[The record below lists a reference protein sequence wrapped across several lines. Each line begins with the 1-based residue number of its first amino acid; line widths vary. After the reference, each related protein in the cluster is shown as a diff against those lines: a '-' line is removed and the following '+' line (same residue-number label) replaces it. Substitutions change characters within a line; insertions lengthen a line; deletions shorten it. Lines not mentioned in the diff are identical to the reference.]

1 MNAGPCTKERG
12 CITPRLRFNYIVLFI
27 PSLTR
32 KLLFIDN
39 IRRIFIELDEEYI
52 GYLNIGPC
60 VELTFLEGK
69 LGKFLILTF
78 LI

>member
-1 MNAGPCTKERG
+1 M
-12 CITPRLRFNYIVLFI
+12 
-27 PSLTR
+27 

-39 IRRIFIELDEEYI
+39 IRPIFIELDEEYI

-69 LGKFLILTF
+69 FGKFLILTF
-78 LI
+78 LTVSYTHLTLPTICSV

>member
-1 MNAGPCTKERG
+1 MKPWVSMRRNGGR
-12 CITPRLRFNYIVLFI
+12 CITPRLGFNYIVLFI

-39 IRRIFIELDEEYI
+39 IRRIIIELDEEYI

-60 VELTFLEGK
+60 V
-69 LGKFLILTF
+69 
-78 LI
+78 